1 MEIKQFKGLGAY
13 GKRLLTE
20 YQMVLFKKIAPNY
33 TWDEVF
39 ADIRPDDIP
48 DNVNDFIE
56 YIHQWIK
63 KKEDLP
69 F

>member
-1 MEIKQFKGLGAY
+1 MEVKQFKQLGAY

-20 YQMVLFKKIAPNY
+20 YQLVLFKKIAPDY

-39 ADIRPDDIP
+39 AWPNVPP

-56 YIHQWIK
+56 SIHQWIK

>member
-1 MEIKQFKGLGAY
+1 MEVKQFNQLGAY
-13 GKRLLTE
+13 GKRILTE
-20 YQMVLFKKIAPNY
+20 YQMVLFKKIIPNY

-39 ADIRPDDIP
+39 ADVRPDDIP